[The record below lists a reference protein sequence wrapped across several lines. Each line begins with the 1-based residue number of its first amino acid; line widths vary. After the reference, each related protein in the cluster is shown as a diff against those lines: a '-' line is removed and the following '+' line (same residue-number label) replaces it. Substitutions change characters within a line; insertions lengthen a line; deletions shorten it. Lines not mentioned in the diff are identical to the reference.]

1 MSISLNPWIWISALL
16 SLAVFSFLYKDNPLY
31 RFAEHLFVGVANG
44 YAVTF
49 YWHNILMPTL
59 FDPLFRQGR
68 LLYIIPFIIGIL
80 YFTRFIPRVSWLVRI
95 PIGITIGYYV
105 GASIPATVQAFIIK
119 QIQGTILTPHNFQ
132 AWNAGSWGIAWSVIV
147 FIGVLC
153 SLSYFYFSKEHKGVL
168 GVTSKIG
175 IVFVMIGFGAAFG
188 YTVMARISLLIGR
201 LQFILGDWLGIIQ

>member
-1 MSISLNPWIWISALL
+1 MNISPDPWVWIAALL
-16 SLAVFSFLYKDNPLY
+16 SLAIFSFLYKENPFY
-31 RFAEHLFVGVANG
+31 RIAEHLFIGVANG

-59 FDPLFRQGR
+59 FDPLFRQGK

-80 YFTRFIPRVSWLVRI
+80 YFTRFIPRISWLVRI

-105 GASIPATVQAFIIK
+105 GVSVPATTQAFIIK
-119 QIQGTILTPHNFQ
+119 QIQGTVLTSTNFQ
-132 AWNAGSWGIAWSVIV
+132 AWNAGSWGIVWSVIV
-147 FIGVLC
+147 FIGVFC

-168 GVTSKIG
+168 GVTSRMG

-201 LQFILGDWLGIIQ
+201 LQFLLGDWLGIIK

>member
-1 MSISLNPWIWISALL
+1 MSISPDPWVWIAALL
-16 SLAVFSFLYKDNPLY
+16 SLAIFSFLYKENPFY
-31 RFAEHLFVGVANG
+31 RIAEHLFIGVANG

-80 YFTRFIPRVSWLVRI
+80 YFTRFIPRISWLVRI

-105 GASIPATVQAFIIK
+105 GVSIPATTQAFIIK
-119 QIQGTILTPHNFQ
+119 QLQGTVLTSTNFQ
-132 AWNAGSWGIAWSVIV
+132 AWNAGSWGIVWSVIV
-147 FIGVLC
+147 FIGVFC

-168 GVTSKIG
+168 GVSSRIG
-175 IVFVMIGFGAAFG
+175 ILFVMIGFGAAFG

-201 LQFILGDWLGIIQ
+201 LQFLLGDWLGIIH

>member
-31 RFAEHLFVGVANG
+31 RFAEHLFIGVANG

-80 YFTRFIPRVSWLVRI
+80 YFTRFIPRISWLVRI

-105 GASIPATVQAFIIK
+105 GSSIPATAQAFIIK

-168 GVTSKIG
+168 GVSSRIG
-175 IVFVMIGFGAAFG
+175 IFFVMVGFGAAFG

-201 LQFILGDWLGIIQ
+201 LQFLLGDWLGIIQ

>member
-1 MSISLNPWIWISALL
+1 MNISSDPWVWIAALL
-16 SLAVFSFLYKDNPLY
+16 SLAIFSFLYKENPFY
-31 RFAEHLFVGVANG
+31 RIAEHLFIGVANG

-49 YWHNILMPTL
+49 YYHNILVPTL

-80 YFTRFIPRVSWLVRI
+80 YFTRFIPRISWLVRI

-105 GASIPATVQAFIIK
+105 GASIPATTQAFIIK
-119 QIQGTILTPHNFQ
+119 QIQGTVLTSTNFQ
-132 AWNAGSWGIAWSVIV
+132 AWNAGSWGIVWSVIV
-147 FIGVLC
+147 FIGVFC

-168 GVTSKIG
+168 GVSSRIG
-175 IVFVMIGFGAAFG
+175 ILFVMIGFGAAFG

-201 LQFILGDWLGIIQ
+201 LQFLLGDWLGIIQ

>member
-1 MSISLNPWIWISALL
+1 MNISLSPWIWISALL
-16 SLAVFSFLYKDNPLY
+16 SLAVFSFLYKDNPFY
-31 RFAEHLFVGVANG
+31 RFAEHLFIGVANG

-49 YWHNILMPTL
+49 YWHNILVPTL
-59 FDPLFRQGR
+59 FDPLFRQGK

-80 YFTRFIPRVSWLVRI
+80 YFTRFIPRISWLVRI

-105 GASIPATVQAFIIK
+105 GVSIPATTQAFIIK
-119 QIQGTILTPHNFQ
+119 QIQGTVLTSTNFQ
-132 AWNAGSWGIAWSVIV
+132 AWNAGSWGIVWSVIV
-147 FIGVLC
+147 FIGVFC

-168 GVTSKIG
+168 GVSSRIG

-201 LQFILGDWLGIIQ
+201 LQFLLGDWLGIIQ